1 MRAHALVGS
10 SSVASVNLTRVQESA
25 LETVFRLDVQH
36 LLPGGLDVAS
46 DLFDE
51 AEAFGEP
58 VGGGRRLHLVL
69 RFADG
74 TSVDTASSRQAWAQG
89 TTDGGEDW
97 RPRYPLLVGG
107 EGSAYETDAR
117 PTRSAERVFR
127 LAPRPSAPLVEV
139 ELRWRALGVER
150 TLTAW

>member
-1 MRAHALVGS
+1 M
-10 SSVASVNLTRVQESA
+10 QESA
-25 LETVFRLDVQH
+25 PETVSASTCSTSPRR
-36 LLPGGLDVAS
+36 PDVAS

-58 VGGGRRLHLVL
+58 AVGGVHLVL

-107 EGSAYETDAR
+107 R
-117 PTRSAERVFR
+117 ERLR
-127 LAPRPSAPLVEV
+127 DGRPSHAVGRTGLPARAAAVGPLVEV
-139 ELRWRALGVER
+139 ELRWRALGIEP